1 MSKITV
7 YQFMIYDAANGQMRK
22 SCRWATRERID
33 WLHGEVL
40 EHTAVQVDAQL
51 IGGEIDAMSA
61 INFDPHAV
69 VGFQRQ
75 AR

>member
-1 MSKITV
+1 MPRMTS
-7 YQFMIYDAANGQMRK
+7 R
-22 SCRWATRERID
+22 RWATRERID

-40 EHTAVQVDAQL
+40 EHTAVEVDAQL
-51 IGGEIDAMSA
+51 IGGEIEGMST
-61 INFDPHAV
+61 INFDPRAL